1 MERKEGP
8 ISSRGKMPK
17 ERPAAFMDAVLA
29 IVMTILVLDLPRP
42 TVMSVAGFWELRH
55 DFFAYALSFF
65 WLGSMWVNMH
75 NEWDGVEVVDTSVLW
90 RMVLLLFCSSLIPYA
105 TGVVSD
111 AMYSAVAQAFY
122 GICVIALTLANVWL
136 SRALASA
143 NADESPDVIN
153 RMERR
158 QSALLLD
165 CAIKVAGLALA
176 VFVWPPA
183 MMVSVLVAA
192 AFITVVVRREGLV

>member
-1 MERKEGP
+1 MAFG
-8 ISSRGKMPK
+8 SRGTTLRSGMPK

-29 IVMTILVLDLPRP
+29 IVMTILVLELPRP
-42 TVMSVAGFWELRH
+42 EEMTIAGFWGLRH
-55 DFFAYALSFF
+55 DFFAYTLSFF

-75 NEWDGVEVVDTSVLW
+75 NEWDSVETVDTGVLW
-90 RMVLLLFCSSLIPYA
+90 RMMVLLFCSSLIPYA

-122 GICVIALTLANVWL
+122 GACVIALTLANVWL
-136 SRALASA
+136 SRGLARA
-143 NADESPDVIN
+143 NAEAVPDVAE
-153 RMERR
+153 RMGRR
-158 QSALLLD
+158 QRALLID
-165 CAIKVAGLALA
+165 CLVKVVGLVLA

-192 AFITVVVRREGLV
+192 VFITAVVRAEGLA